1 MSRLRVLGGVAA
13 VEAACLAHVTV
24 VAFLDASA
32 TGIRS
37 LFLGVALGALGV
49 VVGIQAAAL
58 LRQPTTAAMRNLSGC
73 NVLLLALVLA
83 GALGS
88 GDAPG
93 NVVAGCVGLMAVGM
107 ISASVATDRRRSGD
121 ALPFA

>member
-1 MSRLRVLGGVAA
+1 MSRPRVLGGVAA
-13 VEAACLAHVTV
+13 VEAACLAYATV

-32 TGIRS
+32 TGARS

-49 VVGIQAAAL
+49 FVGIQAAAL
-58 LRQPTTAAMRNLSGC
+58 LRQPTTAAMRELSGC

-88 GDAPG
+88 GS
-93 NVVAGCVGLMAVGM
+93 VVAGCVGLMAVA
-107 ISASVATDRRRSGD
+107 IVSASVTTARGRSGD
-121 ALPFA
+121 ALRVT

>member
-13 VEAACLAHVTV
+13 VEAACLAYVTV

-32 TGIRS
+32 TGTRS

-73 NVLLLALVLA
+73 NVLLTLVLA

-88 GDAPG
+88 SSAPG
-93 NVVAGCVGLMAVGM
+93 NVVAGCVGLVAVGM
-107 ISASVATDRRRSGD
+107 VLASVATDRRHSGD
-121 ALPFA
+121 ALPVA